1 MNQNDYIAELRK
13 RFSKNEED
21 LFVKESNLKESSSVM
36 LILRNEISEM
46 RFGFACSRRTDFSE
60 ANLKKD
66 VMFFEC
72 IQKHISELDMKLRKL
87 ETEMSISDLD

>member
-21 LFVKESNLKESSSVM
+21 LFVKESNSVM

-46 RFGFACSRRTDFSE
+46 KFGFVCSRRTDFSE
-60 ANLKKD
+60 ENLKKD
-66 VMFFEC
+66 VKLFEC
-72 IQKHISELDMKLRKL
+72 IQKHISELDMKLHNL
-87 ETEMSISDLD
+87 ETELAISDLD